1 MKKFGNIRYKHIGLS
16 SILLTAV
23 TGCQLE
29 ASNKVVAEE
38 IIQTTA
44 KTGSFGDQGDG
55 TYINPILNA
64 DYPDSDI
71 EQVGD
76 TYYMITSKQHMSPG
90 MPILKSKDMV
100 NWENVGHAFPSLSW
114 APEYNWDRM
123 NGYSF
128 GVWAGDIAYH
138 EGKWYVYQID
148 YQHGL
153 MVTTAD
159 NIEGP
164 WSEPI
169 MMLPK
174 ADVLDDPAVF
184 WDEDTREAYII
195 VNSGTKQKGANNK
208 IEGNENRIYRMS
220 WDGTKILDE
229 GKLVYTGLGAEAAK
243 IYKKDGYWYIFMA
256 QWTMGDTSTKP
267 GVKNPKNDR
276 KQLVL
281 RSKES
286 IYGPYEVRTVLEKGS
301 EFGDRSAS
309 QGGLMQAPDGS
320 WWYMHQLIQNDDI
333 PFQGRPQCL
342 EPVTWVD
349 DWPIIGIDEDNDG
362 IGEPVKR
369 FEKPIKGYPIS
380 SPKSDDDFLSA
391 KLGPQ
396 WEWNHNPRASHW
408 SLTERP
414 GWLRLKASKVL
425 PQGSQYGPKINEWT
439 NNDGSDGDF
448 WRANNT
454 LSQRIM
460 GITTGTAVAKF
471 DISGIASGQLAGFV
485 RYGGTFNL
493 LGVEG
498 QENGETRLFYMD
510 GMSNKTQGPVITSDT
525 LYVRTSN
532 TRNQATY
539 EYSTDGKS
547 FRAFGPTFTISF
559 GKWTGDRLG
568 FFSWNENEDA
578 GHIDVDWFKYDY
590 DGPKGKL
597 QTVF

>member
-1 MKKFGNIRYKHIGLS
+1 MDTFKQMNFKKLGIAS
-16 SILLTAV
+16 VLLT
-23 TGCQLE
+23 TLSGCQVD
-29 ASNKVVAEE
+29 ASSTISVENEPMK
-38 IIQTTA
+38 QGT
-44 KTGSFGDQGDG
+44 TGSFGDQGDG

-100 NWENVGHAFPSLSW
+100 NWENVGHAFSSLSW

-128 GVWAGDIAYH
+128 GVWAGDLAYH

-184 WDEDTREAYII
+184 WDEETHEAYII
-195 VNSGTKQKGANNK
+195 VNSGAKQKSADNT

-229 GKLVYTGLGAEAAK
+229 GKLVYTGMGAEAAK
-243 IYKKDGYWYIFMA
+243 IYKKDGFWYIFMA
-256 QWTMGDTSTKP
+256 QWTMGDKSTKP

-281 RSKES
+281 RSEES
-286 IYGPYEVRTVLEKGS
+286 IYGPYEVKTVLEKGT
-301 EFGDRSAS
+301 EFGNRSAS

-333 PFQGRPQCL
+333 PFQGRPQSL
-342 EPVTWVD
+342 EPVTWIN
-349 DWPIIGIDEDNDG
+349 DWPIIGVDEDNDG

-369 FEKPIKGYPIS
+369 FKKPIKGYPVAA
-380 SPKSDDDFLSA
+380 PRSDDDFASS

-396 WEWNHNPRASHW
+396 WEWNHNPRDSHW
-408 SLTERP
+408 SLKERD

-425 PQGSQYGPKINEWT
+425 PQGAKYGPKINEWT

-448 WRANNT
+448 WRASNT

-471 DISGIASGQLAGFV
+471 DISGIAPNQLAGFV

-498 QENGETRLFYMD
+498 LEDGTTRLFYMD
-510 GMSNKTQGPVITSDT
+510 GMSQKEVGPIIESDA

-532 TRNQATY
+532 ARNKATY
-539 EYSTDGKS
+539 EYSLDGKS
-547 FRAFGPTFTISF
+547 YRAFGPTFTISF

-568 FFSWNENEDA
+568 FFSWNEKKDD
-578 GHIDVDWFKYDY
+578 GYIDVDWFKYDY
-590 DGPKGKL
+590 DGPKGKN
-597 QTVF
+597 QMVF

>member
-1 MKKFGNIRYKHIGLS
+1 MDKLKQMNVKKLGIAS
-16 SILLTAV
+16 VLLTV
-23 TGCQLE
+23 LSGCQVD
-29 ASNKVVAEE
+29 ASSKLSVKDEPTKKGVS
-38 IIQTTA
+38 
-44 KTGSFGDQGDG
+44 GSFGDQGDG
-55 TYINPILNA
+55 TYINPVLNA

-100 NWENVGHAFPSLSW
+100 NWENVGHAFSSLSW

-128 GVWAGDIAYH
+128 GVWAGDLAYH

-184 WDEDTREAYII
+184 WDEETHEAYII
-195 VNSGTKQKGANNK
+195 VNSGTKQKSADNT

-229 GKLVYTGLGAEAAK
+229 GKLVYTGMGAEAAK

-256 QWTMGDTSTKP
+256 QWTMGDKSTKP

-286 IYGPYEVRTVLEKGS
+286 IYGPYEVKTVLEKGS
-301 EFGDRSAS
+301 EFNNRSAS
-309 QGGLMQAPDGS
+309 QGGLMTAPDGS

-333 PFQGRPQCL
+333 PFQGRPQVL

-349 DWPIIGIDEDNDG
+349 GWPIIGVDEDNDG

-369 FEKPIKGYPIS
+369 YKKPINGHPITA
-380 SPKSDDDFLSA
+380 PKSDDDFSST

-396 WEWNHNPRASHW
+396 WEWNHNPRDSHW

-425 PQGSQYGPKINEWT
+425 PNKEGHGPKINEWT

-448 WRANNT
+448 WRASNT
-454 LSQRIM
+454 LSQRMM
-460 GITTGTAVAKF
+460 GVTTGTAVAKF
-471 DISGIASGQLAGFV
+471 DVSGMQPNQLAGFV
-485 RYGGTFNL
+485 RYGGVFNL
-493 LGVEG
+493 LGVEMDKKG
-498 QENGETRLFYMD
+498 KKHLFYMN
-510 GMSNKTQGPVITSDT
+510 GMSEKTLGPELNGDT
-525 LYVRTSN
+525 LFVRTSN
-532 TRNQATY
+532 ARNQATY
-539 EYSTDGKS
+539 EYSFDGKS
-547 FRAFGPTFTISF
+547 FKAFGPTFTIAF

-568 FFSWNENEDA
+568 FFSWNEKEDA
-578 GHIDVDWFKYDY
+578 GYIDVDWFTYDY
-590 DGPKGKL
+590 DGPKAAN
-597 QTVF
+597 